1 MVGPATAIYKGWSQ
15 SAIPEVKQ
23 SWEDTSNAVSQT
35 VKGVGDFFG
44 GVANTLTGAF
54 NTIKKYWYVPV
65 VVGGV
70 IIGYKLLNTSQ
81 TSKMIA
87 ALAAKK

>member
-1 MVGPATAIYKGWSQ
+1 MGPAAAIYYGWSQ

-44 GVANTLTGAF
+44 GVANTVNGAI
-54 NTIKKYWYVPV
+54 NAVKKYWYVPV
-65 VVGGV
+65 IVGGV